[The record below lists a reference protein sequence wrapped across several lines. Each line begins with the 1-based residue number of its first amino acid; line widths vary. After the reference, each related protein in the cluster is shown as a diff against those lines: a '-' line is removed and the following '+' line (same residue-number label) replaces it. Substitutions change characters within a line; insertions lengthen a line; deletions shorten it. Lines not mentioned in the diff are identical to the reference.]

1 MILKEI
7 VDSYLIENFQSIE
20 DWRTGKKEG
29 FQWEFVL
36 HAIDVFGK
44 EENSYLF
51 KIGRGAKSKYHG
63 YYFTMVDYVRKRF
76 RVLRELKNKQGNVT
90 FDKFNTPILHGLPY
104 TLENNNSSATQ
115 DKFVYTQKKE
125 DTDLAK
131 GKSEKTVVTSREIKT
146 LEDLIEVCEID
157 TEIWNIDKY
166 VQNSWGNP
174 NNQQWQV
181 KAFLSVKQEK
191 LNLTKSFDKFIS
203 EYNKVIFVNQ
213 TQSQFNKKEEERNIP
228 NDVLYL
234 VSLSDLH
241 IGNYQKAGYLDRVR
255 QRVFETFKSIAGS
268 GVKKVILLNTGDML
282 HTNGS
287 QGTTLGGTQLD
298 SELSF
303 EDSFTQGLDL
313 ITSIIDYAATL
324 SLSVTYVNVR
334 GNHSFDTE
342 YCLGEALKKI
352 YQKQQNI
359 EILNQRDTRIYY
371 LWNNNAFMFTHG
383 DKAVE
388 RLPLLFATEGKE
400 FFNKAENHHILLG
413 HTHHNSSKQFVND
426 RKEYAGIEVRVLG
439 SPTSNDQWHKEN
451 GFTGN
456 KKSIVSMLFTP
467 EEGKYAEFNF
477 KLFK

>member
-1 MILKEI
+1 MQNKQEV
-7 VDSYLIENFQSIE
+7 VDKYLTENFKLIEQQRNSHGFSWNSVLDKIE
-20 DWRTGKKEG
+20 EVIKGNI
-29 FQWEFVL
+29 F
-36 HAIDVFGK
+36 HIY
-44 EENSYLF
+44 ENGIF
-51 KIGRGAKSKYHG
+51 DKS
-63 YYFTMVDYVRKRF
+63 DREYVRKRF
-76 RVLRELKNKQGNVT
+76 LKLRQQEPTAFCNSQ
-90 FDKFNTPILHGLPY
+90 Y
-104 TLENNNSSATQ
+104 TESATDSTTKFKYVSGVENKSKGAKEFTFTADNIPTEEEIISHFNIDTKKYKISQ
-115 DKFVYTQKKE
+115 IWHKTTPSGKYSISVNLQALKGIEAEDYIGKFEKFV
-125 DTDLAK
+125 
-131 GKSEKTVVTSREIKT
+131 
-146 LEDLIEVCEID
+146 
-157 TEIWNIDKY
+157 N
-166 VQNSWGNP
+166 
-174 NNQQWQV
+174 
-181 KAFLSVKQEK
+181 
-191 LNLTKSFDKFIS
+191 

-213 TQSQFNKKEEERNIP
+213 TQSKFNKKGEERNIP

-241 IGNYQKAGYLDRVR
+241 VGNYQKEGYLDRVK

-268 GVKKVILLNTGDML
+268 GIKKVILLNTGDML

-287 QGTTLGGTQLD
+287 QSTTLSGTQLD
-298 SELSF
+298 SELPF
-303 EDSFTQGLDL
+303 EDAFTQGLEL
-313 ITSIIDYAATL
+313 ITSLIDYAATL

-342 YCLGEALKKI
+342 FCLGEALKKI
-352 YQKQQNI
+352 YQKQKNI

-371 LWNNNAFMFTHG
+371 YWNNNAFLFTHG

-388 RLPLLFATEGKE
+388 RLPLLFATEGKD

-477 KLFK
+477 KLFR

>member
-1 MILKEI
+1 MTLKEI
-7 VDSYLIENFQSIE
+7 VDSYLVENYTSVANEQTSGSFSWKKIAEDIAKEKNIAVLEKDYIRGRWRKLQSKIGANSS
-20 DWRTGKKEG
+20 DWRERALTELE
-29 FQWEFVL
+29 EF
-36 HAIDVFGK
+36 K
-44 EENSYLF
+44 
-51 KIGRGAKSKYHG
+51 
-63 YYFTMVDYVRKRF
+63 
-76 RVLRELKNKQGNVT
+76 
-90 FDKFNTPILHGLPY
+90 PITSTTEIEY
-104 TLENNNSSATQ
+104 
-115 DKFVYTQKKE
+115 KFVYNSGKE
-125 DTDLAK
+125 DKTK
-131 GKSEKTVVTSREIKT
+131 GTKEWVFTADKIPTEEEIIEHFNIDTKKWKIVNIYHKTSFGGKYSITVQTNLLKGIE
-146 LEDLIEVCEID
+146 LED
-157 TEIWNIDKY
+157 Y
-166 VQNSWGNP
+166 VS
-174 NNQQWQV
+174 
-181 KAFLSVKQEK
+181 KFEK
-191 LNLTKSFDKFIS
+191 FVE
-203 EYNKVIFVNQ
+203 EYNKTIFVNQ
-213 TQSQFNKKEEERNIP
+213 TQSEFNNKGEKRDIS
-228 NDVLYL
+228 NDVLFL

-241 IGNYQKAGYLDRVR
+241 IGNYQKEGYLEVVK
-255 QRVFETFKSIAGS
+255 QRVFQTFKSIAET
-268 GVKKVILLNTGDML
+268 GVKKIIILNTGDML

-287 QGTTLGGTQLD
+287 QSTTLGGTQLD
-298 SELSF
+298 SQEPF
-303 EDSFTQGLDL
+303 EDAFTQGLEL
-313 ITSIIDYAATL
+313 TTSLIDYAATL

-352 YQKQQNI
+352 YQKQPDI

>member
-1 MILKEI
+1 MKEIIKIYLTGNFKDVLYKTKQFGFRWSDIAKEISEKNNTDVPNGEYVRSIWRRIKEQEPTAFCNSDYRLKDFQNSAHSTTESILKYKYISGSENKQKGAKEFTFTADNIPSEQEI
-7 VDSYLIENFQSIE
+7 VDHFNIDITKWKIVNIYHKTSFGGKYSITVQTNLLKGSE
-20 DWRTGKKEG
+20 
-29 FQWEFVL
+29 
-36 HAIDVFGK
+36 AID
-44 EENSYLF
+44 Y
-51 KIGRGAKSKYHG
+51 I
-63 YYFTMVDYVRKRF
+63 RKF
-76 RVLRELKNKQGNVT
+76 E
-90 FDKFNTPILHGLPY
+90 
-104 TLENNNSSATQ
+104 
-115 DKFVYTQKKE
+115 KFVE
-125 DTDLAK
+125 
-131 GKSEKTVVTSREIKT
+131 G
-146 LEDLIEVCEID
+146 
-157 TEIWNIDKY
+157 
-166 VQNSWGNP
+166 
-174 NNQQWQV
+174 
-181 KAFLSVKQEK
+181 
-191 LNLTKSFDKFIS
+191 
-203 EYNKVIFVNQ
+203 YNKTIFINQ
-213 TQSQFNKKEEERNIP
+213 TKTNYPTEKRDIK

-241 IGNYQKAGYLDRVR
+241 IGNYQKEGYLEKLKE
-255 QRVFETFKSIAGS
+255 RVFQTFKSISES
-268 GVKKVILLNTGDML
+268 GVSKVIILNTGDIL

-287 QGTTLGGTQLD
+287 NGQTQQGTQLD
-298 SELSF
+298 SQEPF
-303 EDSFTQGLDL
+303 EDAFTQGLDL
-313 ITSIIDYAATL
+313 TTAIIDYASNL

-352 YQKQQNI
+352 YQNQKSI

-371 LWNNNAFMFTHG
+371 YWNNNAFMFTHG

-388 RLPLLFATEGKE
+388 RLPLLFATEGKD

-477 KLFK
+477 RLFK

>member
-1 MILKEI
+1 MNTKEI
-7 VDSYLIENFQSIE
+7 VDNYLTENAKDISDWINEENRSYKNNDAIAQKFNWRTIANYIQTKDTGAIDKEYVRGRWRKLQSKIAANSS
-20 DWRTGKKEG
+20 DWRERAISELEEQGKKL
-29 FQWEFVL
+29 F
-36 HAIDVFGK
+36 
-44 EENSYLF
+44 EEN
-51 KIGRGAKSKYHG
+51 KSSITNY
-63 YYFTMVDYVRKRF
+63 
-76 RVLRELKNKQGNVT
+76 E
-90 FDKFNTPILHGLPY
+90 II
-104 TLENNNSSATQ
+104 
-115 DKFVYTQKKE
+115 YTQKKE
-125 DTDLAK
+125 DTDLSK

-146 LEDLIEVCEID
+146 LEDLIDVCEID

-191 LNLTKSFDKFIS
+191 LDLTKSFDKFV
-203 EYNKVIFVNQ
+203 ENYNKTIFVNQ
-213 TQSQFNKKEEERNIP
+213 TKSKHTQNQEQRDIP

-241 IGNYQKAGYLDRVR
+241 IGNYQKTGYLEKVR

-268 GVKKVILLNTGDML
+268 GVKKVVLLNTGDML

-313 ITSIIDYAATL
+313 ITSLIDYAATL

-352 YQKQQNI
+352 YQKQPNV

-467 EEGKYAEFNF
+467 DEGKYAEFNF

>member
-1 MILKEI
+1 MNTKEI
-7 VDSYLIENFQSIE
+7 VDKYLIENFEEIDSQRVLNKEFRWQDITNKIIGNLKLFIDPEYVRHRFSKL
-20 DWRTGKKEG
+20 RKKNIKENTWKEEQMSFLEEEG
-29 FQWEFVL
+29 RKQLFL
-36 HAIDVFGK
+36 HAKDLGI
-44 EENSYLF
+44 
-51 KIGRGAKSKYHG
+51 
-63 YYFTMVDYVRKRF
+63 TPT
-76 RVLRELKNKQGNVT
+76 QNV
-90 FDKFNTPILHGLPY
+90 
-104 TLENNNSSATQ
+104 
-115 DKFVYTQKKE
+115 KFVYQTGKE
-125 DTDLAK
+125 SKEK
-131 GKSEKTVVTSREIKT
+131 GTKEWTFTASNIPDEQEI
-146 LEDLIEVCEID
+146 IEHF
-157 TEIWNIDKY
+157 NIDIKKWKIVNIYHKTSFGGKY
-166 VQNSWGNP
+166 SITVQTNLLKGIEFENYT
-174 NNQQWQV
+174 
-181 KAFLSVKQEK
+181 EK
-191 LNLTKSFDKFIS
+191 FDKFIE
-203 EYNKVIFVNQ
+203 EYNKTIFVNQ
-213 TQSQFNKKEEERNIP
+213 TQSQYNKQTEKRDIP

-298 SELSF
+298 SELPF
-303 EDSFTQGLDL
+303 EDAFTQGLDL
-313 ITSIIDYAATL
+313 ITSLIDYAATL

-352 YQKQQNI
+352 YQKQNNI
-359 EILNQRDTRIYY
+359 EILNQRETRIYY
-371 LWNNNAFMFTHG
+371 HWSNNAFMFTHG

-451 GFTGN
+451 GFVGN

-467 EEGKYAEFNF
+467 DEGKYAEFNF